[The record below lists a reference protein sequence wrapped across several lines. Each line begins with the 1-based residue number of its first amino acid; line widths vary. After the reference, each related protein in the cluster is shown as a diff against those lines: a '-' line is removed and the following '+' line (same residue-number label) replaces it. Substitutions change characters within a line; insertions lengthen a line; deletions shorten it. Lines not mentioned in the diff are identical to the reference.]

1 MKRLTVASYTFNLH
15 GSLFSILMLIPFYC
29 SDDCSWSKECVC
41 CSTLAWTYPVGSP
54 SHGHTLS
61 GHPHMDIPCRVTL
74 TWTYPVGS
82 PSHGHTLSGHPHM
95 DIPCR
100 VTLALY
106 MPCQVT
112 LVCVHTCWVMLLA
125 MKMFYNEL
133 YQ

>member
-1 MKRLTVASYTFNLH
+1 MKRLPVASYNSFNLQ

-29 SDDCSWSKECVC
+29 SDDCSWSKEFVVC
-41 CSTLAWTYPVGSP
+41 CSTLACTHPVGSP
-54 SHGHTLS
+54 LHVHAMSGHSHVQAMS
-61 GHPHMDIPCRVTL
+61 GHPHRDMPC
-74 TWTYPVGS
+74 P
-82 PSHGHTLSGHPHM
+82 
-95 DIPCR
+95 

-112 LVCVHTCWVMLLA
+112 LVCVHTCWVTLLA